1 MLATAELILEASQSA
16 HLEEAIS
23 QDYSRVPLYAGY
35 PLKLE
40 QPLEGF
46 DRLPLITKADIR
58 RSFPENFLGSNVR
71 LDELLAANQA
81 ELEHTSGTS
90 EDRTPLLLPKGWWA
104 EQEARALH
112 LNSHITSVLQQDP
125 QARRVSITSPACN
138 GDISYTGTPSCEDR
152 VVGNSLFIALSK
164 QPFLWGHR
172 DLERM
177 ATEALEWD
185 PVFLDADPV
194 YAAVFARY
202 CESKGIR
209 FPRLKFVLSSYEFLS
224 HAHRHLLERVFQV
237 PVYALY
243 GSTETGHLLMETPKR
258 DFHASRETAV
268 LEILNA
274 DERGIGEL
282 IVSTLS
288 NPLMPLLRYRIG
300 DLVSFESNAYGTR
313 FVLHGRAADAFQLPD
328 GKRVTV
334 KDVDDSLSETT
345 GILHYQLRQKREAF
359 QLRYV
364 PDQGGGSV
372 DEAKISASLGAL
384 LGCAEIQVQPVDL
397 LMPEGSGKFRLC
409 VPNNL
414 R

>member
-16 HLEEAIS
+16 RLEEAAR

-35 PLKLE
+35 PLAPE
-40 QPLEGF
+40 QPLESF

-58 RSFPENFLGSNVR
+58 RSFPENFLGSKGR
-71 LDELLAANQA
+71 LDELLTASQA

-90 EDRTPLLLPKGWWA
+90 DERTPLLLPKGWWA
-104 EQEARALH
+104 EQEARALQ

-164 QPFLWGHR
+164 QPFLWGPR

-177 ATEALEWD
+177 ASEALEWD

-202 CESKGIR
+202 CEREGIR

-243 GSTETGHLLMETPKR
+243 GSTETGHLLMETPER
-258 DFHASRETAV
+258 HFHASRETAV
-268 LEILNA
+268 LELLNA

-300 DLVSFESNAYGTR
+300 DLVAANRESYGTR
-313 FVLHGRAADAFQLPD
+313 FILHGRSADAFHLAS
-328 GKRVTV
+328 GGHVTV
-334 KDVDDSLSETT
+334 KDVDDALAEIT
-345 GILHYQLRQKREAF
+345 GLLHYQLRQKGSAF

-364 PDQGGGSV
+364 PDHAAGSV
-372 DEAKISASLGAL
+372 DAARISASLASL
-384 LGCAEIQVQPVDL
+384 LGEVEFQVQPADL

-409 VPNNL
+409 VPDVG